1 MLQVYDATDALVTDG
16 NVWSISRY
24 RTSAALPTGDYRV
37 KFVVDGYVSMFYGGT
52 TVLEAAVSV
61 PSGSANVNMALTR
74 GGTLTGRI
82 TDVDIR
88 NPHSQ
93 VTLQVTQRD
102 GTVKEWFIEWSDRNA
117 LVRRKVPFQLLR
129 VGDTVTITASPSR
142 RLDNLAY
149 FRTAVLPD
157 KSVLR
162 DCGFEAFRDAIAKGQ
177 FVECEPARPSS
188 EKPAPQSQPREQR

>member
-1 MLQVYDATDALVTDG
+1 MAKTLCAATLIAVLCG
-16 NVWSISRY
+16 E
-24 RTSAALPTGDYRV
+24 
-37 KFVVDGYVSMFYGGT
+37 VSTPAHHSVAVNFDSSH
-52 TVLEAAVSV
+52 VL
-61 PSGSANVNMALTR
+61 
-74 GGTLTGRI
+74 TLTGRI
-82 TDVDIR
+82 TDLDFR

-93 VTLQVTQRD
+93 ITLLVTQSD

-117 LVRRKVPFQLLR
+117 LVRRKVQFQLLH

-162 DCGFEAFRDAIAKGQ
+162 DCGFDAFRQAIAKGQ
-177 FVECEPARPSS
+177 FIECEPSRP
-188 EKPAPQSQPREQR
+188 

>member
-1 MLQVYDATDALVTDG
+1 MAKTLCAAGLIALLCG
-16 NVWSISRY
+16 
-24 RTSAALPTGDYRV
+24 G
-37 KFVVDGYVSMFYGGT
+37 VST
-52 TVLEAAVSV
+52 PAHHSVSV
-61 PSGSANVNMALTR
+61 NFDNSEVL
-74 GGTLTGRI
+74 TLTGRI

-93 VTLQVTQRD
+93 VTLRVTQRD

-117 LVRRKVPFQLLR
+117 LVRRKVPFELLR

-162 DCGFEAFRDAIAKGQ
+162 DCGFDAFRQAIAKGQ
-177 FVECEPARPSS
+177 FVECEPGRSS
-188 EKPAPQSQPREQR
+188 ESSAPPSQQRELR

>member
-1 MLQVYDATDALVTDG
+1 MMVRTLCVASVTAWLWLG
-16 NVWSISRY
+16 AIAVAHHS
-24 RTSAALPTGDYRV
+24 
-37 KFVVDGYVSMFYGGT
+37 VV
-52 TVLEAAVSV
+52 
-61 PSGSANVNMALTR
+61 VNFDNSKAMN
-74 GGTLTGRI
+74 LTGRI
-82 TDVDIR
+82 TDLDIR

-93 VTLQVTQRD
+93 ITLEVTQPD

-129 VGDTVTITASPSR
+129 VGDMVTITASPSR

-162 DCGFEAFRDAIAKGQ
+162 DCGFEAFRQAIAKGQ
-177 FVECEPARPSS
+177 FVECEPTRPTSESS
-188 EKPAPQSQPREQR
+188 APQSQPRE